1 MKTKLQLEFLGSL
14 KRARLRAKGF
24 TLVELMIVVG
34 VVGVL
39 SAIAVPRYIHARN
52 AAGAGAL
59 IGEQLGLA
67 KECASWVL
75 SGGIGAQPTALGREC
90 RLNQISTYGG
100 CWGGMN
106 GIGPVSNGLRC
117 LQASNGGGTGVTILV
132 YTTGELTCSFSG
144 PRA

>member
-1 MKTKLQLEFLGSL
+1 MQSKLQLEFLGSL

-39 SAIAVPRYIHARN
+39 SAIAVPRYIQARN
-52 AAGAGAL
+52 AAAAGAL

-75 SGGIGAQPTALGREC
+75 SGGIGAQPAAQC

-132 YTTGELTCSFSG
+132 FTTGELTCSFQG